1 MDFVTLRPL
10 WLLLAP
16 LRLVIA
22 APLRWQGK
30 AHLSSRGSGPVNWPI
45 ANCYLSVAACLCGI
59 CQPLPMPGTGAC
71 SKMLFAFGREH
82 VVVHAYHHGDKYDR
96 VVEKM

>member
-1 MDFVTLRPL
+1 MGLLRTLGYFGTVAMGGCSSVV
-10 WLLLAP
+10 LA
-16 LRLVIA
+16 RK
-22 APLRWQGK
+22 GNTC
-30 AHLSSRGSGPVNWPI
+30 SSVSVSWPI
-45 ANCYLSVAACLCGI
+45 AKCYLPVAACLCGI

-82 VVVHAYHHGDKYDR
+82 VVVHAYHHGYEHDR